1 MKDIILTGDRPTGNL
16 HLGHYV
22 GSVKNR
28 IKIQNTVDY
37 DKFYIMIADTQA
49 LTDNHDNV
57 SKVRNN
63 IIQVAIDYISAG
75 IDPSKVNIFI
85 QSMVPELAEITTYFM
100 NLVTVSRL
108 QRNPTIKEELKQR
121 NFEKSL
127 PIGFLNYPVSQ
138 AADILA
144 FGSTIVPVG
153 EDQLPMIEQTREI
166 ISSFNFTYSPKEKIF
181 DEPKAYLSE
190 EKICQ
195 RLPGLDG
202 KLKMSKSAGNAIYLC
217 DDSKTVKEKIMSAYT
232 DPNHIKVS
240 DPGQI
245 EGNVVFSYLDAFCQ
259 DEHFEKYL
267 PEFSSLDDLK
277 NHYRMGG
284 VGDVKVKNFLYQIIE
299 ELLTP
304 MRVRREECLRNID
317 KIYQMLFDNS
327 KKASKEARK
336 TLEKMKTAMGLNYK
350 QIFTASE
357 DEQKNSE
364 INKNK
369 KNIIKAKT
377 F

>member
-153 EDQLPMIEQTREI
+153 EDQLPMIE
-166 ISSFNFTYSPKEKIF
+166 
-181 DEPKAYLSE
+181 
-190 EKICQ
+190 
-195 RLPGLDG
+195 
-202 KLKMSKSAGNAIYLC
+202 
-217 DDSKTVKEKIMSAYT
+217 
-232 DPNHIKVS
+232 
-240 DPGQI
+240 
-245 EGNVVFSYLDAFCQ
+245 
-259 DEHFEKYL
+259 
-267 PEFSSLDDLK
+267 
-277 NHYRMGG
+277 
-284 VGDVKVKNFLYQIIE
+284 
-299 ELLTP
+299 
-304 MRVRREECLRNID
+304 
-317 KIYQMLFDNS
+317 
-327 KKASKEARK
+327 
-336 TLEKMKTAMGLNYK
+336 
-350 QIFTASE
+350 
-357 DEQKNSE
+357 
-364 INKNK
+364 
-369 KNIIKAKT
+369 
-377 F
+377 